1 MKKIIS
7 VILSIV
13 MILSLLPIA
22 VLPTAAEN
30 AGQAQP
36 LFRIDVSGNS
46 FTIRRSNNTQQQ
58 TVNYRTVSIT
68 AVEGIHF
75 TAARGTLTFNV
86 GETSKTVT
94 VLKVV
99 AARGPIGILKLSD
112 ATGMEVQKIRYSLR
126 ILEQNGLIRPSQQG
140 AVLGDN
146 YTGFMETMEQNF
158 RNLENILRTVE
169 EQGKQIEEQ

>member
-1 MKKIIS
+1 MLFEQAVS
-7 VILSIV
+7 ELD
-13 MILSLLPIA
+13 LLQRHLA
-22 VLPTAAEN
+22 
-30 AGQAQP
+30 
-36 LFRIDVSGNS
+36 
-46 FTIRRSNNTQQQ
+46 
-58 TVNYRTVSIT
+58 
-68 AVEGIHF
+68 
-75 TAARGTLTFNV
+75 
-86 GETSKTVT
+86 

-112 ATGMEVQKIRYSLR
+112 ATGMEVHKIRYSLR

-158 RNLENILRTVE
+158 RDLENILRTVE